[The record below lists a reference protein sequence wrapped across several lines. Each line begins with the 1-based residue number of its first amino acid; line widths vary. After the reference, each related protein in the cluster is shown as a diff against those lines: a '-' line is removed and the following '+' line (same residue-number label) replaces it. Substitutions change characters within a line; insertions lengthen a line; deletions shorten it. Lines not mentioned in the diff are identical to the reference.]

1 MVTGSKAG
9 STRRGLLVV
18 HDANEFTVSSNRPVA
33 LQIDGEGLGEVTRV
47 TATSVPRAL
56 RVIV

>member
-9 STRRGLLVV
+9 STRRGLLAV
-18 HDANEFTVSSNRPVA
+18 HDAAELNFEASRPVA
-33 LQIDGEGLGEVTRV
+33 LQVDGEGLGDVVAASMR
-47 TATSVPRAL
+47 SMPRAL